1 MSNTAVWDVAILSLS
16 SIEPLAMSEKKLFTP
31 FNIGPVILRN
41 RTIRSAAFE
50 GMGKDNNPSQEL
62 KAYHVSV
69 AKGGV
74 GMTTV
79 AYAGICHSALSF
91 KTQLWLRPEIIPSLR
106 DLTDEV
112 HANGAKASIQIG
124 HCGNMTH
131 RSTAGGTP
139 IGASTGFNL
148 YSPTFVRGMRR
159 DEIKEIAKCFGEGVR
174 IARDAGF
181 DCVEVHA
188 GHGYLI
194 SQFLSPYTN
203 HRRDEYGGVLD
214 NRMKFMRECMEE
226 VMKAAGSDMGILV
239 KMNMNDGFKS
249 GLQEPECI
257 KVALELEK
265 TGAHALVLSGG
276 FVSKAPMYVM
286 RGKMPIHTMTHYMDQ
301 AWLRY
306 AVRMFGDIMVPKHK
320 FQPLYFLEQAR
331 MFRDALKMPLVYVG
345 GVTSRKEAD
354 KIIDEEGFEFL
365 QMGRALLNDPE
376 FVNKMKADENHVSA
390 CEHVNY
396 CIARMYSK
404 EMACYQHK
412 ENLPKGICKEIEKI
426 KKKNGQTA

>member
-1 MSNTAVWDVAILSLS
+1 MPEN
-16 SIEPLAMSEKKLFTP
+16 KKLFTP
-31 FNIGPVILRN
+31 AEIGPVKLRN

-50 GMGKDNNPSQEL
+50 GMGKDNNPTQAL
-62 KAYHVSV
+62 KDYHVSV

-74 GMTTV
+74 GMTTI
-79 AYAGICHSALSF
+79 AYAGICRSALSF
-91 KTQLWLRPEIIPSLR
+91 DTQLWLRPEIVGPLKEI
-106 DLTDEV
+106 TDEI

-139 IGASTGFNL
+139 VGASSGFNL
-148 YSPTFVRGMRR
+148 YSPTIVRGLRK
-159 DEIKEIAKCFGEGVR
+159 DELKQIAKYFGEAVNT
-174 IARDAGF
+174 AREAGF

-203 HRRDEYGGVLD
+203 HRRDEYGGNLD
-214 NRMKFMRECMEE
+214 SRMKFMRECMEE
-226 VMKAAGSDMGILV
+226 VMKAAGSDMGVLV
-239 KMNMNDGFKS
+239 KTNMNDGFKS
-249 GLQEPECI
+249 GLQEDDCI
-257 KVALELEK
+257 LVAKELEK
-265 TGAHALVLSGG
+265 LGAHAIVLSGG

-286 RGKMPIHTMTHYMDQ
+286 RGKMPIYTMTHYMNQ

-306 AVRMFGDIMVPKHK
+306 AVRMFGGMMVPSHEFK
-320 FQPLYFLEQAR
+320 PLYFLDQAR
-331 MFRDALKMPLVYVG
+331 LFRKELNLPLVYVG
-345 GVTSRKEAD
+345 GVTSREDAD
-354 KIIDEEGFEFL
+354 KIIDDEGFEFL
-365 QMGRALLNDPE
+365 QMGRALLNDPD
-376 FVNKMKADENHVSA
+376 FVNKMQKDSGCKSE
-390 CEHVNY
+390 CEHLNY

-426 KKKNGQTA
+426 RTGKIKS